1 MFNKKVKA
9 YKEFQ
14 KEAATGKEK
23 VKVEKWSN
31 IFCLCLKFGSKCKF
45 SSHNDH

>member
-14 KEAATGKEK
+14 KQAATGKEK
-23 VKVEKWSN
+23 VKVEKWNQHFLSL
-31 IFCLCLKFGSKCKF
+31 FKVWF
-45 SSHNDH
+45 